1 MHSFAVADLL
11 ANLARPGLCGVSRI
25 TSQMPLSSGFL
36 FLATQLSCPQAYFD
50 VVLLM
55 DRTSLAHY

>member
-36 FLATQLSCPQAYFD
+36 FLATQFSCPQAYS
-50 VVLLM
+50 
-55 DRTSLAHY
+55 T